1 MPGAPFRL
9 EPGER
14 FPFILARDLGMT
26 VEQLRVAMDYR
37 EYVRW
42 DALYELEAEDRQR
55 AMKRA
60 QGGK

>member
-1 MPGAPFRL
+1 
-9 EPGER
+9 
-14 FPFILARDLGMT
+14 MT

>member
-9 EPGER
+9 KPGER

-26 VEQLRVAMDYR
+26 VEQLGEALDYT
-37 EYVRW
+37 EYIQW
-42 DALYELEAEDRQR
+42 DALYELEQEERAR

-60 QGGK
+60 NEGK